1 MLRCLGAGKPFLQLL
16 ASATPL
22 GTGLALASGP
32 ICCLP
37 STSYQLVC
45 FPLSSVGL
53 GDLSFYFPALHFFLQ
68 IIFFKRGCPFFFFFA
83 FKKAFAFFPLSSS
96 PNITIVVTECDCWF
110 TDVFNVSKK
119 GKKKEKCIGVLLLFF
134 FFLFVCLIQEIW
146 KKGHSIMF
154 YWIRNILSPAS
165 WYLLIPFNLFLNS
178 EITQFGEKP
187 FIAV

>member
-68 IIFFKRGCPFFFFFA
+68 IIFFKRGCPFFFFLLLR
-83 FKKAFAFFPLSSS
+83 KHLPFFP
-96 PNITIVVTECDCWF
+96 
-110 TDVFNVSKK
+110 
-119 GKKKEKCIGVLLLFF
+119 
-134 FFLFVCLIQEIW
+134 FLPL
-146 KKGHSIMF
+146 
-154 YWIRNILSPAS
+154 P
-165 WYLLIPFNLFLNS
+165 
-178 EITQFGEKP
+178 T
-187 FIAV
+187 